1 MLDTIIENC
10 TVVTQNSKRDI
21 LNINIGI
28 KDGKIEKLGNDFT
41 QAYSVI
47 DASNYIVTPA
57 YLNGHIHF
65 GEYYLRGYK
74 GKLTT
79 EEYIRL
85 GERFYNVFINDFE
98 EIRSSSINNVLC
110 ESIQNGT
117 LTVFGVRGWPN
128 VQKFGVNAYLGYPV
142 MRSKKL
148 SSYIDNLEENF
159 NNLKKEKN
167 VEYFLGLHSLKWMRD
182 EDLDAVVYF
191 LNSHKDIKV
200 SLHICETEEEVIYFT
215 HKYGVSPIQFLNE
228 LGLLTENTLL
238 VHCNYLNNEDIKIIQ
253 KSKASV
259 AVCHCSNLKLGNAP
273 CDISTLL
280 KHGINVMVATD
291 GPATS
296 DSLSLLDAIK
306 VTALMSNIDLQS
318 LYDMIT
324 INPAKYMKIPTGSIQ
339 VGNMADILF
348 YDKNSL
354 NITYRNSILENLV
367 YLPNN
372 KPCYVM
378 KEGIFIINNYKF
390 NSNIEE
396 LILKEKNRIIKL
408 IEDKVNVLNC

>member
-1 MLDTIIENC
+1 M
-10 TVVTQNSKRDI
+10 
-21 LNINIGI
+21 
-28 KDGKIEKLGNDFT
+28 
-41 QAYSVI
+41 
-47 DASNYIVTPA
+47 
-57 YLNGHIHF
+57 
-65 GEYYLRGYK
+65 
-74 GKLTT
+74 
-79 EEYIRL
+79 
-85 GERFYNVFINDFE
+85 
-98 EIRSSSINNVLC
+98 
-110 ESIQNGT
+110 
-117 LTVFGVRGWPN
+117 
-128 VQKFGVNAYLGYPV
+128 
-142 MRSKKL
+142 
-148 SSYIDNLEENF
+148 
-159 NNLKKEKN
+159 
-167 VEYFLGLHSLKWMRD
+167 EYFLGLHSLKWMRN
-182 EDLDAVVYF
+182 EDLNAVVYF

-215 HKYGVSPIQFLNE
+215 HKYGVSPIQVLNE

-253 KSKASV
+253 QSKASV

-273 CDISTLL
+273 CDISMLL

-396 LILKEKNRIIKL
+396 FILKEKNRIIKL